1 MADANEGSGNLREG
15 NSSRPSAGT
24 SAGTAAWQPSVNP
37 WIIGVVV
44 ALAAFMEVLDTSIAN
59 VALPYMAGSLGASND
74 ESTWVLTSYLVS
86 NAVVLP
92 ISGWFASVLG
102 RKRFFMICLAIF
114 TLSSLLCGF
123 APSLGAIILFR
134 VMQGAGGGGLQ
145 PMAQAIMADSFRPQQ
160 RGLAFA
166 LYGITTII
174 APTIGPTLGGWITDN
189 YTWRWIFFI
198 NLPVGILAIVLVYRL
213 VEDPPWAKKAAGAGV
228 KIDYIGVGLLTLGV
242 GALQV
247 MLDKG
252 QEDDWFGSKFIVTLA
267 LLAAI
272 GLISL
277 VIWEWLYKDP
287 IVEVRLFKNL
297 NFLGANAMMFVLG
310 IMLFSSLVMMP
321 LFLQTLMGYTAAS
334 AGLVLSGGGL
344 LLLFL
349 MPIVGVLAS
358 KVQARYIIAF
368 GWLTLSLSMYYSTQH
383 LDLAISFKAASLL
396 RVVQVFGL
404 GFLFVPINLI
414 SYVGMPANKNNS
426 VAGLVNF
433 MRNIGSSIG
442 TSMVTT
448 LLARRAQV
456 HQLYLAAHVTAG
468 RSTFVLAEKAL
479 AARLAASG
487 LEITRATNQAYGRVY
502 QTLIGQATT
511 LAYIDTYWILAVV
524 AALMFFFSFALRRNE
539 PGGGGEAAIG

>member
-1 MADANEGSGNLREG
+1 MSEADGVSNNPQIA
-15 NSSRPSAGT
+15 SAAGR
-24 SAGTAAWQPSVNP
+24 SAAPAPAQPWQPAFNP
-37 WIIGVVV
+37 WLIGVVV
-44 ALAAFMEVLDTSIAN
+44 AMAAFMEVLDTSIAN

-86 NAVVLP
+86 NAIVLP

-102 RKRFFMICLAIF
+102 RKRFFMSCLVIF
-114 TLSSLLCGF
+114 TISSLLCGF
-123 APSLGAIILFR
+123 APTLGTIILFR

-145 PMAQAIMADSFRPQQ
+145 PMAQAILADVFPPQK

-198 NLPVGILAIVLVYRL
+198 NLPVGIVALLLIYRL
-213 VEDPPWAKKAAGAGV
+213 VEDPPWAKRSPGGGI
-228 KIDYIGVGLLTLGV
+228 KIDYIGVSLLALGV
-242 GALQV
+242 GALQI

-252 QEDDWFGSKFIVTLA
+252 QEDDWFGSHFILTLA
-267 LLAAI
+267 IIAAA

-277 VIWEWLYKDP
+277 VVWEWFYDKP
-287 IVEVRLFKNL
+287 IVDVRMFKNL
-297 NFLGANAMMFVLG
+297 NFLSANAMMFILG

-321 LFLQTLMGYTAAS
+321 LYLQSLMGYTAES
-334 AGLVLSGGGL
+334 AGMVLSGGGA

-349 MPIVGVLAS
+349 MPVTGALIS
-358 KVQARYIIAF
+358 KVQARHLIAF
-368 GWLTLSLSMYYSTQH
+368 GWLTLALAMYYSTQH
-383 LDLAISFKAASLL
+383 LDFEISFGFASLL

-404 GFLFVPINLI
+404 GFLFVPINLV
-414 SYVGMPANKNNS
+414 SYVGMPTEKSNS

-456 HQLYLAAHVTAG
+456 HQVYLAAHATAG
-468 RSTFVLAEKAL
+468 RPALTLAAKGLAFRLAEAGVQ
-479 AARLAASG
+479 ASRATSMAYARL
-487 LEITRATNQAYGRVY
+487 Y
-502 QTLIGQATT
+502 QELIGQSTL
-511 LAYIDTYWILAVV
+511 LAYIDTYWVLAVG
-524 AALMFFFSFALRRNE
+524 AGIMFVFSFALRKND
-539 PGGGGEAAIG
+539 PGAGGARAME